1 MKFIYKAK
9 DKLGNIKAGTIEARS
24 SETAVRT
31 LQSYDL
37 VVLDISP
44 MKKVTFL
51 DTLLGKQKRIS
62 RKDLA
67 IFLRQFAT
75 LLESQVPLGEA
86 LKTLLLQAPTPQI
99 KDLVFELV
107 SDLDSGLSLSKAV
120 EKRGDVFGEFY
131 SQMIK
136 SGEISGRLEDV
147 LTYLADY
154 AEHENDLVN
163 KAKSAASYPIFLF
176 GTFIVVGAIITI
188 ALAPQ
193 MASIFEEFGKA
204 PPIATRILISVG
216 NFLSKF
222 GILVIV
228 VLLGLIWFLT
238 NYFRSREGERILG
251 VYLLKIP
258 LLGEIYKKIFIS
270 RFCETAGTLIQG
282 GIPTVVAFEV
292 AGGSSGNYIY
302 YSLGKEVAEGVKRG
316 ESISNILKNYYEY
329 FPPLVS
335 QMVAVGEN
343 TGRLD
348 ELLKK
353 VAEYYQKEINRA
365 FATLLDLLQ
374 PALVIVIGIAV
385 GFLVAAVILP
395 IYQLAQGV

>member
-1 MKFIYKAK
+1 MKFIYRAK
-9 DKLGNIKAGTIEARS
+9 DKSGNLKAGSIEARS
-24 SETAVRT
+24 IDSAIKT
-31 LQSYDL
+31 LQSYEL
-37 VVLDISP
+37 FVLDISP
-44 MKKVTFL
+44 LKKTTIL
-51 DTLLGKQKRIS
+51 DSILGTKKIISKR
-62 RKDLA
+62 DLA

-99 KDLVFELV
+99 KDLVFDLV
-107 SDLDSGLSLSKAV
+107 SDLDAGLSLSKAV

-136 SGEISGRLEDV
+136 SGEISGRLEEV

-154 AEHENDLVN
+154 AEHEHDLFN
-163 KAKSAASYPIFLF
+163 KAKAAASYPIFLF

-193 MASIFEEFGKA
+193 MANIFEEFGKT
-204 PPIATRILISVG
+204 PPLATKVLIAIG
-216 NFLSKF
+216 NLLSKF
-222 GILVIV
+222 GLILVV
-228 VLLGLIWFLT
+228 VLGGLIWYFI
-238 NYFRSREGERILG
+238 NYFRSREGGRVLG
-251 VYLLKIP
+251 IYLLKIP
-258 LLGEIYKKIFIS
+258 ILGKIYKQIFIS

-282 GIPTVVAFEV
+282 GIPTITAFEV
-292 AGGSSGNYIY
+292 AGGSTGNYIY
-302 YSLGKEVAEGVKRG
+302 YHLGKKVAEGLKTG

-343 TGRLD
+343 TGRLY

-353 VAEYYQKEINRA
+353 VANYYQKEISRA
-365 FATLLDLLQ
+365 FATLIDLLQ
-374 PALVIVIGIAV
+374 PLLVIIIGIAV

-395 IYQLAQGV
+395 IYQLAQSV

>member
-154 AEHENDLVN
+154 AEHENDLIN

-216 NFLSKF
+216 NLLSKF

-251 VYLLKIP
+251 VYLVKIP

-302 YSLGKEVAEGVKRG
+302 YSLGKEIAEGVKRG

>member
-9 DKLGNIKAGTIEARS
+9 DKLGNIKTGTIEARS

-302 YSLGKEVAEGVKRG
+302 YSLGKEIAEGVKRG

-374 PALVIVIGIAV
+374 PALVIVIGVAV

>member
-154 AEHENDLVN
+154 AEHENDLIN

-302 YSLGKEVAEGVKRG
+302 YSLGKEIAEGVKRG

>member
-1 MKFIYKAK
+1 MKFIYRAK
-9 DKLGNIKAGTIEARS
+9 DKRGNFKAGTIEARS
-24 SETAVRT
+24 IDSAIKT
-31 LQSYDL
+31 LQSYEL
-37 VVLDISP
+37 IVLDISP

-51 DTLLGKQKRIS
+51 DSILGKKTTVS
-62 RKDLA
+62 KKDLA

-107 SDLDSGLSLSKAV
+107 SDLDAGLSLSRAV
-120 EKRGDVFGEFY
+120 EKRSDVFGEFY

-163 KAKSAASYPIFLF
+163 KAKAAASYPVFLF
-176 GTFIVVGAIITI
+176 GTFIAVGAIITI

-193 MASIFEEFGKA
+193 MANIFEEFGKT
-204 PPIATRILISVG
+204 PPLATKILIAIG
-216 NFLSKF
+216 NLLSKY
-222 GILVIV
+222 GLILLV
-228 VLLGLIWFLT
+228 VLFGFTWYLM
-238 NYFRSREGERILG
+238 NYFRSREGGRVMGI
-251 VYLLKIP
+251 YLLKLPI
-258 LLGEIYKKIFIS
+258 LGKIYKQIFIA

-282 GIPTVVAFEV
+282 GIPTVTAFEV
-292 AGGSSGNYIY
+292 AGGSTGNYIY
-302 YSLGKEVAEGVKRG
+302 YMMGKKVAEGIKTG
-316 ESISNILKNYYEY
+316 ESISNILKNHYEY

-353 VAEYYQKEINRA
+353 VASYYQKEINRA
-365 FATLLDLLQ
+365 FSTLLDLLQ

-395 IYQLAQGV
+395 IYQLAQSV